1 MEAQHCKLLHC
12 AKRKVQENKRQ
23 KPGVDLAARIFCPQ
37 GNQREEKGEKKENCD
52 SFHCWQWQYPRSEGN
67 TDWKEGSKG
76 IRAISSHRTTS
87 FSFFLLALSASP
99 TACIVPAL
107 RDWVLRLQVDW
118 KPNLHSAVNQ
128 SFNLGNQ
135 TYMPGLWLYWPGIKQ
150 NFSSSLRGSS
160 ARQGFRP
167 DDWKPISAQVPSGVY
182 ATQVWAVGDNTNLNM
197 PQPGIKLTD
206 SLPKN
211 PIFLL

>member
-1 MEAQHCKLLHC
+1 MIAFTADSDSIPGQKETQTGRRV
-12 AKRKVQENKRQ
+12 AKVSEQ
-23 KPGVDLAARIFCPQ
+23 LAVIEPHLSLF
-37 GNQREEKGEKKENCD
+37 
-52 SFHCWQWQYPRSEGN
+52 
-67 TDWKEGSKG
+67 
-76 IRAISSHRTTS
+76 
-87 FSFFLLALSASP
+87 FFLLALSASP

-107 RDWVLRLQVDW
+107 RDRVLRLQVDW
-118 KPNLHSAVNQ
+118 KPNLQRAVNQ

-135 TYMPGLWLYWPGIKQ
+135 TYMPGLWLYWPSIKQ
-150 NFSSSLRGSS
+150 DFSSSLRGSS
-160 ARQGFRP
+160 AKQGFRP
-167 DDWKPISAQVPSGVY
+167 DDWKPISAQVPSGIH